1 LAGSTTITIA
11 PLKIL
16 VVHNRY
22 KYRGGEDAV
31 VDAEVDLLRRYDHS
45 VNVYARSNDELQTLS
60 LPNDALRALWSMRT
74 VHDLECLIQQQRPDI
89 VHVHNTWPL
98 VSPSLYWA
106 VHRAKIPLVQTLH
119 NFRLLCP
126 QGLMLREGRVCESC
140 VGHIPWRAV
149 RFKCYRND
157 IAASVVVAAM
167 VQSHRV
173 LGTWRRRVTRYIA
186 LSEFSKTRFVQG
198 GLPAE
203 RISVKPNFV
212 DVPKPLLGPRNNF
225 LFVGRLSTE
234 KGLAVLA
241 RAASQL
247 PSGVLIEV
255 AGSGPEASRLQN
267 HPNIALLGHLQPHEV
282 YRKMGSA
289 RALVLPSIVYENHPR
304 TLVEAYACSLPV
316 IASRLGGMIDL
327 VRHNETGLLFDAGN
341 PEDLAMQLRWASENP
356 ERMLA
361 MGDAAHAYYR
371 NHLTGPVNHGL
382 LLGIYQQAIAESG
395 WPNSRVLQ

>member
-1 LAGSTTITIA
+1 
-11 PLKIL
+11 
-16 VVHNRY
+16 
-22 KYRGGEDAV
+22 
-31 VDAEVDLLRRYDHS
+31 
-45 VNVYARSNDELQTLS
+45 
-60 LPNDALRALWSMRT
+60 
-74 VHDLECLIQQQRPDI
+74 
-89 VHVHNTWPL
+89 
-98 VSPSLYWA
+98 
-106 VHRAKIPLVQTLH
+106 
-119 NFRLLCP
+119 
-126 QGLMLREGRVCESC
+126 
-140 VGHIPWRAV
+140 
-149 RFKCYRND
+149 
-157 IAASVVVAAM
+157 M